1 MFNTSDEIQELAQCY
16 GEMLGVRHFV
26 ESLNHLKQGR
36 SIMEMHFYIF
46 VWDIILREGTFFLIE
61 GWISPELMKTLKAS
75 FNEMIK
81 AAADKIDHII

>member
-1 MFNTSDEIQELAQCY
+1 
-16 GEMLGVRHFV
+16 
-26 ESLNHLKQGR
+26 
-36 SIMEMHFYIF
+36 MEMHFYIF

-81 AAADKIDHII
+81 AAADKIDHIIESMNIPVHAVYSPIAKNYVLYNEKPYEGEVINAKM